1 MAPQART
8 AREEH
13 ERFDAQVASILE
25 VADSVGVAPPDELLE
40 RTGEIHEFLAHTL
53 MPHAMAEDS
62 VLFPALRKE
71 TADAPTVA
79 MTSCHRQLAR
89 FTDELE
95 TQRARLSSPDQRP
108 DAERE
113 LRRILYGT
121 HALVSAHFAEAEEAF
136 ATSLGSR
143 LSPEEREE
151 LFDRLDQYAH
161 EVSKLLEFG
170 G

>member
-25 VADSVGVAPPDELLE
+25 VADSVGVVPPDELIE

-71 TADAPTVA
+71 SAT
-79 MTSCHRQLAR
+79 R
-89 FTDELE
+89 
-95 TQRARLSSPDQRP
+95 RP
-108 DAERE
+108 WR
-113 LRRILYGT
+113 
-121 HALVSAHFAEAEEAF
+121 
-136 ATSLGSR
+136 
-143 LSPEEREE
+143 
-151 LFDRLDQYAH
+151 
-161 EVSKLLEFG
+161 
-170 G
+170 

>member
-1 MAPQART
+1 
-8 AREEH
+8 
-13 ERFDAQVASILE
+13 
-25 VADSVGVAPPDELLE
+25 
-40 RTGEIHEFLAHTL
+40 
-53 MPHAMAEDS
+53 
-62 VLFPALRKE
+62 
-71 TADAPTVA
+71 

-121 HALVSAHFAEAEEAF
+121 HALVTAHFAEAEEAF
-136 ATSLGSR
+136 ASSLGSR

-161 EVSKLLEFG
+161 DVSKLLEFG